1 MVAST
6 YLTSPV
12 NDLPLQTLI
21 GADFRLA
28 DNEGNK
34 LDLGVLTV
42 LARLADGTVSI
53 VGEVLVVSGAHVG
66 FGDQMEGF
74 RHSEDFDCGFN
85 KLVEAKHRTRDRY
98 RAG

>member
-1 MVAST
+1 MTKIVRRVAST
-6 YLTSPV
+6 YLASSV

-42 LARLADGTVSI
+42 LARLADGTVGI
-53 VGEVLVVSGAHVG
+53 VGEVLVVSGAHVSFWDEVKG
-66 FGDQMEGF
+66 L
-74 RHSEDFDCGFN
+74 RHSEDFDCCFIQ
-85 KLVEAKHRTRDRY
+85 LA
-98 RAG
+98 